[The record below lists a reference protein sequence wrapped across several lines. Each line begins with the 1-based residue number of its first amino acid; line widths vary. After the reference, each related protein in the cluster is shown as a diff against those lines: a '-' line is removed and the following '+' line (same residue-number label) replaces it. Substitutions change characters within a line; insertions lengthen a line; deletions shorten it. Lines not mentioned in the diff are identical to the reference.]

1 MAYTTIDDPSL
12 YFQIALYT
20 GNGNTGKNIPL
31 SSANFT
37 GEYVGQDIQP
47 DWIWIKQRGATTD
60 HGMFDSSRGVTK
72 NLKTNAGEAEST
84 EAQSVT
90 GFGSNDFTLGS
101 SGDYN
106 GADDEHV
113 AWIWKANAGTET
125 TNQSESG
132 SQIACS
138 VQANTT
144 AKFSIITYTGT
155 GGNGHTFLHGLGST
169 PKVIIIKLRT
179 GADRGWIFYH
189 HKAHAT
195 PQENLLL
202 LNTTA
207 AVADLNR
214 LDDTAPNSTEIA
226 VSDDT
231 HVNADSKTYV
241 SYAFDEVQGY
251 SKFGSY
257 KGNGNADGPFVY
269 LGFKPAFVIIKSSTK
284 DSQSWHMLTGII
296 ATGKN
301 SNPLTDALDANQNIA
316 ERGTFTTDFLSNGFK
331 IRHVSGGT
339 GTSGETYIYM
349 AFAESPFVSSEGVPT
364 TAV

>member
-1 MAYTTIDDPSL
+1 MAYTTVDDPSE
-12 YFQIALYT
+12 YFHTQLYT
-20 GNGNTGKNIPL
+20 GTGSELSVTNG
-31 SSANFT
+31 ANAGDFK
-37 GEYVGQDIQP
+37 P
-47 DWIWIKQRGATTD
+47 DWIWIKQRNAGSTD

-72 NLKTNAGEAEST
+72 NLKTNTNDAEST

-169 PKVIIIKLRT
+169 PKVIIIKIRT
-179 GADRGWIFYH
+179 GADRGWIVYH

-202 LNTTA
+202 L
-207 AVADLNR
+207 
-214 LDDTAPNSTEIA
+214 
-226 VSDDT
+226 
-231 HVNADSKTYV
+231 KT
-241 SYAFDEVQGY
+241 
-251 SKFGSY
+251 
-257 KGNGNADGPFVY
+257 
-269 LGFKPAFVIIKSSTK
+269 
-284 DSQSWHMLTGII
+284 
-296 ATGKN
+296 
-301 SNPLTDALDANQNIA
+301 
-316 ERGTFTTDFLSNGFK
+316 LSP
-331 IRHVSGGT
+331 
-339 GTSGETYIYM
+339 EL
-349 AFAESPFVSSEGVPT
+349 
-364 TAV
+364 